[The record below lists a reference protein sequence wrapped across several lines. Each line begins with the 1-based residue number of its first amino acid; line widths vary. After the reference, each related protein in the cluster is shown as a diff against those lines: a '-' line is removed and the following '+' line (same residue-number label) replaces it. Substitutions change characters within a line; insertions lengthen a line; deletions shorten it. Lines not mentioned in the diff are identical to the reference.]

1 MKRVVYT
8 QAMAKV
14 ARDTMQDVFPFESID
29 KDDANVVL
37 AAVAPAIADKAL
49 RDFADYLEETGTA
62 VGLEPATVKALGN
75 ITRRYAD
82 GLPKMQTA
90 ADRLVAQLEL
100 LHRRAD
106 NAEGWPPG
114 AAALEEALDI
124 ARQMQEDEL

>member
-14 ARDTMQDVFPFESID
+14 ARDTMQDVFPFEAID

-62 VGLEPATVKALGN
+62 VGLEPATVKALGS

-82 GLPKMQTA
+82 NLPKMQTA
-90 ADRLVAQLEL
+90 ADRLVKLLESM
-100 LHRRAD
+100 RGGCGPD
-106 NAEGWPPG
+106 DGQVNTDEVDQ
-114 AAALEEALDI
+114 ALDI